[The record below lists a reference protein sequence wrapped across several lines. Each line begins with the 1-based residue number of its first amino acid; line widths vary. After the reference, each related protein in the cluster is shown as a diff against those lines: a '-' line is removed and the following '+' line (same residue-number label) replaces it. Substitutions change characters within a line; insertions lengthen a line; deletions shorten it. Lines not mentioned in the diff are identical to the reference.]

1 MKATHHLI
9 LGGQRSGKSR
19 HAELLAL
26 EHLQGEGRSALL
38 LATAQAG
45 DPEMIDR
52 IVRHRIDRAARAPG
66 LLTEEVPVALPQ
78 ALRRF
83 GERDRLLVVD
93 CLTLWATNLLMP
105 LEGLSVTASA
115 WDAACQELLAALEE
129 APGPVILVSNEI
141 GLGLTPMTRATRRF
155 VDDLGRLHQALGARC
170 HRVTLMVA
178 GQALAVKG
186 GHPCA

>member
-1 MKATHHLI
+1 MTVTHHLI

-19 HAELLAL
+19 QAELLAL
-26 EHLQGEGRSALL
+26 EHLQGEGHSALL

-52 IVRHRIDRAARAPG
+52 IVRHRIDRATRAPG
-66 LLTEEVPVALPQ
+66 LLTEEVPIALPQ
-78 ALRRF
+78 ALRRL
-83 GERDRLLVVD
+83 GAPQRLLVVD

-105 LEGLSVTASA
+105 MEGLPASA
-115 WDAACQELLAALEE
+115 TAWEAACQELLAAVDE
-129 APGPVILVSNEI
+129 ASGPVILVSNEI

-170 HRVTLMVA
+170 ERVTLMVA

-186 GHPCA
+186 GGA